1 MIAVAGLILEWEER
15 RQVAKTKRIRLNFAT
30 DLTMSAENN
39 IER

>member
-1 MIAVAGLILEWEER
+1 MIAVAGLILEWEKR

-39 IER
+39 KER